1 MKKWLLLA
9 LLFAGCK
16 KEGHKNNTIPEI
28 NIHVLETGTSTQVSG
43 AAVVLMRCNYG
54 CPLGPNVLFTSV
66 TDNAGLVQMPSEN
79 YNDPTSFFNITKPKY
94 WNFAV
99 QKRTTMFLTPEGWL
113 QLRLHQAGRYPAGSR
128 LVLNIVDQ
136 SGTQM
141 DLTEYNTATDSI
153 VLIRGY
159 GGQQNKID
167 WQVVDAG
174 FNLLS
179 NGTLAN
185 LPLPRLD
192 TLQNITL
199 DY

>member
-113 QLRLHQAGRYPAGSR
+113 QLRLHQAGRYPAGPDRIGTAVVAALDRRAATRQAQTALGPPSSR
-128 LVLNIVDQ
+128 
-136 SGTQM
+136 
-141 DLTEYNTATDSI
+141 
-153 VLIRGY
+153 
-159 GGQQNKID
+159 
-167 WQVVDAG
+167 
-174 FNLLS
+174 
-179 NGTLAN
+179 
-185 LPLPRLD
+185 P
-192 TLQNITL
+192 
-199 DY
+199 